1 MYLCRHALTPSR
13 DGNLNHADWS
23 PILIHEPVVVA
34 TGTRPRGPLP
44 LQFLFVRVAFA
55 LQEKVR
61 MA

>member
-1 MYLCRHALTPSR
+1 MS
-13 DGNLNHADWS
+13 
-23 PILIHEPVVVA
+23 HEPVVVA

-55 LQEKVR
+55 LQAKARHVR